1 MLVPL
6 RKEMANRL
14 LIDHRELKEFHD
26 VDATVSTLTLGNEV
40 GRPPHHRGNL
50 VLRQTR
56 PFPSRDKPLQKDVIR
71 LLELGGSR
79 LSGLSSLRRLTFAHR

>member
-1 MLVPL
+1 
-6 RKEMANRL
+6 MADRL
-14 LIDHRELKEFHD
+14 LVDHRELKKFHD
-26 VDATVSTLTLGNEV
+26 VDATVSALTLGDEV

-50 VLRQTR
+50 VLRQTCL
-56 PFPSRDKPLQKDVIR
+56 FPGRDKTLQKDVIR